1 MADEAVF
8 SVRILVEPWAFEFVW
23 EDILRSILLEVLG
36 SGRPNW
42 PAVGWENERLLV
54 ETVQRELD
62 TTSAGNVARGLPQS
76 HAQMIVSML
85 GDLVACEVMEDR
97 TGAIAATAARRRPAQ
112 AARPRPRR
120 SVMDVDRAQ
129 LLCSALGPVLRK
141 QPQELHPDVLAVKY
155 HGEAATDGIGGAGV
169 TRAFLTQA
177 GAQIRDVRFGLFLPA
192 LQSHQQLSP
201 SPGFLAPRAKDGVAR
216 QPDRWSRFLGR
227 LLGMS
232 VTHECPLGLTLVP
245 SLCKQLLGQEPNFE
259 DMRLIPGMN
268 YHYLHFRKWL
278 MHRTNLV
285 LPVAS
290 LERLSS
296 EQLAVELTGLPAE
309 MPSKIQLLFQA
320 LLLRIEEAAPSKCEW
335 EEALDVAACLLREA
349 KTTEQQRLVL
359 ESVQK
364 LLQFLIPDDPTG
376 CAHGAQPDADET
388 EKCGVFAGSRGVTTG
403 KDDPTKEIDSSN
415 QHVVEGTA
423 SRQRINSDSSSQ
435 HAVEGTASRQRVN
448 SDKSETSI
456 NSCTSRRRINSDE
469 SDTSINSG
477 VSEWPELPEGLPRA
491 LQALHA
497 ALPETASIK
506 SEATCQL
513 AARMTKSLEE
523 VLRAYDVVSHVPL
536 PVAQGTGYLEQ
547 PLPRKTQLPKKKRG
561 GGARRAI
568 RAAVRAV
575 AHRAKVL
582 DLEATPT
589 DWHYSDSGYFTLS
602 MQGNECV
609 FSELNEYGI
618 VSGMLR
624 RNGTVE
630 SYEGEV
636 YRLKDGEQLLHN
648 IARVKVVFDDAG
660 DYCICNFKC
669 HVEHPWSADVTA
681 TRAPL
686 PKPPSLHRE
695 FSRPLPTMDTD
706 LSHDSLPDFAKAV
719 AAKALAGNLP
729 HLCNIA
735 AEFRA
740 VVPESTY
747 DRLSQNLAFTLAF
760 SEDWADVF
768 DVKIKDIIEND
779 LSLLHV
785 TDKDGIEVKCIFEKS
800 EEDAGHWSCSA
811 CTVHNET
818 SASKCTVCGAPRA
831 EAPRTYC
838 KLEQSLFPLHVNF
851 QGWRRVQSLIS
862 GFHVDV
868 AAWKTKTIYRGSVGE
883 HDAIVN
889 LWWQYVSG
897 CEARNYEELRQ
908 LFQWCTGWASV
919 PTTEWKFQINILD
932 EPSQIEPGKERL
944 PSMILCMTDDSTVAN
959 SGVKTPTLN
968 LPRYADRWERRTPDG
983 WLPFEPGVAFE
994 PGVSFDCDQGRV
1006 TFTSAE
1012 EGTLDAPNYSQALRF
1027 VSAQTTLAQ
1036 KMWWALCGG
1045 QNMDAL

>member
-8 SVRILVEPWAFEFVW
+8 SIRILIEPWAFEFVW
-23 EDILRSILLEVLG
+23 EDILRNILLEVLAN
-36 SGRPNW
+36 GRPDW
-42 PAVGWENERLLV
+42 SALGWDSERVLV
-54 ETVQRELD
+54 ETVQRDLD
-62 TTSAGNVARGLPQS
+62 TASMGNVAMGLPQS
-76 HAQMIVSML
+76 HAEMIVSML
-85 GDLVACEVMEDR
+85 GNLVACEAMEDR
-97 TGAIAATAARRRPAQ
+97 SGATAATAARRRPAR

-120 SVMDVDRAQ
+120 SIMDVERAQ

-155 HGEAATDGIGGAGV
+155 HGEAAADGVGGAGV

-177 GAQIRDVRFGLFLPA
+177 GALIRDVRCGLLVPA

-201 SPGFLAPRAKDGVAR
+201 FPGFLAPRAKDGVAR

-232 VTHECPLGLTLVP
+232 VVHECPLGLTLVP
-245 SLCKQLLGQEPNFE
+245 SLCKQLLGQEPDFE
-259 DMRLIPGMN
+259 DMRLIPGMD
-268 YHYLHFRKWL
+268 YYYLHLRKWL
-278 MHRTNLV
+278 MHRTTDLV
-285 LPVAS
+285 PPVPS

-296 EQLAVELTGLPAE
+296 EQLGAELAGLPAE
-309 MPSKIQLLFQA
+309 MPSKTQLLFQA
-320 LLLRIEEAAPSKCEW
+320 LLLRMEEAAPSKCEW

-349 KTTEQQRLVL
+349 KTTEQQQLIL
-359 ESVQK
+359 DSVQK
-364 LLQFLIPDDPTG
+364 LLNCFIPHD
-376 CAHGAQPDADET
+376 
-388 EKCGVFAGSRGVTTG
+388 TTG
-403 KDDPTKEIDSSN
+403 YADSALPNEDEAEIGGPTACSRDVKASNDDAAAGIESGS
-415 QHVVEGTA
+415 QCAVEVSA
-423 SRQRINSDSSSQ
+423 SRERINSD
-435 HAVEGTASRQRVN
+435 
-448 SDKSETSI
+448 K
-456 NSCTSRRRINSDE
+456 
-469 SDTSINSG
+469 SDTSINSAT
-477 VSEWPELPEGLPRA
+477 SESELPDGLPRA
-491 LQALHA
+491 LQALCA
-497 ALPETASIK
+497 SLPDTGAIK
-506 SEATCQL
+506 NEVICQL
-513 AARMTKSLEE
+513 VAKVTKSLEQ
-523 VLRAYDVVSHVPL
+523 VLRAHDVFKDVPL
-536 PVAQGTGYLEQ
+536 PVAQRKGYPEQ
-547 PLPRKTQLPKKKRG
+547 PVSKQTQLPKKKRG

-568 RAAVRAV
+568 RAAVRAG

-589 DWHYSDSGYFTLS
+589 DWHYSDSGSFTLS
-602 MQGNECV
+602 LQGHECV

-624 RNGTVE
+624 RNGPTE

-636 YRLKDGEQLLHN
+636 HRTKDGEPVLHS

-660 DYCICNFKC
+660 DYCVCNFKC
-669 HVEHPWSADVTA
+669 SVEHPWSEDVTA
-681 TRAPL
+681 TRMPL

-695 FSRPLPTMDTD
+695 FSRPTMDTD
-706 LSHDSLPDFAKAV
+706 LSQDNLPDFAKAV
-719 AAKALAGNLP
+719 VAKTLAGNLP
-729 HLCNIA
+729 HLYDIS

-740 VVPESTY
+740 VVPETTY
-747 DRLSQNLAFTLAF
+747 SRLSQKVTFALPF
-760 SEDWADVF
+760 SEDWADVLNG
-768 DVKIKDIIEND
+768 KLQDIIEDD
-779 LSLLHV
+779 LSLLCV
-785 TDKDGIEVKCIFEKS
+785 TDKDGIEVKSLFDKG
-800 EEDAGHWSCSA
+800 EEAGHWSCNA

-818 SASKCTVCGAPRA
+818 GISKCSVCGAPRA
-831 EAPRTYC
+831 EAPRKYC
-838 KLEQSLFPLHVNF
+838 ELNQSLFPLHVKF

-862 GFHVDV
+862 GFRVEVD
-868 AAWKTKTIYRGSVGE
+868 AWKAKTIYRGSAGE
-883 HDAIVN
+883 NEPIVN

-919 PTTEWKFQINILD
+919 PTTDWKFQISILD

-944 PSMILCMTDDSTVAN
+944 PSMILCMTDDSSVAN

-968 LPRYADRWERRTPDG
+968 LPRYADRWERQTPDG

-1012 EGTLDAPNYSQALRF
+1012 EGALDAADLSEALRL